1 MGLGVHATVRR
12 EMKLELHH
20 TININLCH
28 LPDPHTLEAIEVLAR
43 AVAAQG
49 DSFMTLSAAVMAKI
63 AEIKA
68 ALGGIATQI
77 QTGLTGIQG
86 DIQALKDKIV
96 AGGMSE
102 AEILEALTD
111 LSTSVATVGTA
122 AQAVTDLDLANPST
136 SAPPVDPPVDPG
148 PNA

>member
-1 MGLGVHATVRR
+1 MLPSART
-12 EMKLELHH
+12 MKLELHH

-28 LPDPHTLEAIEVLAR
+28 LPDPRTLEAIEALAR
-43 AVAAQG
+43 VVAAQG
-49 DSFMTLSAAVMAKI
+49 DSLMTLSAAVLAKL
-63 AEIKA
+63 AEIKT
-68 ALGGIATQI
+68 ALAGIGTQLAT
-77 QTGLTGIQG
+77 GVTGIQA
-86 DIQALKDKIV
+86 DIQALKDKIT

-102 AEILEALTD
+102 VEILEALTD